1 MISDKLQNK
10 FAQVTGSYLDGGWFG
25 KANSLNIFHDLWIKF
40 KGLQKG
46 ATGIGNGPLLSL
58 LLQVVHKDIVI
69 LLSVKKY
76 NKHEHCGIGLKGK
89 VIPNHTTMLDKDEYA
104 MCLAVDYV

>member
-25 KANSLNIFHDLWIKF
+25 KANSLNIFHDLWIKL

-46 ATGIGNGPLLSL
+46 ATGIGNGPLLPL

-69 LLSVKKY
+69 LLSME
-76 NKHEHCGIGLKGK
+76 KHNTNMNIVAGWKGK
-89 VIPNHTTMLDKDEYA
+89 VIPNHTTMLHKDKCA
-104 MCLAVDYV
+104 MCLAVVYV